1 MVFNLAMMLILIV
14 SGSLLIER
22 KLKRGIEAQE
32 NASGKSKNKKM
43 QIAGRSG
50 NGIASKI
57 SSWFRRS

>member
-1 MVFNLAMMLILIV
+1 MLILIV
-14 SGSLLIER
+14 GGSLLVER

-43 QIAGRSG
+43 QVAGRSG

-57 SSWFRRS
+57 SSWFGRS